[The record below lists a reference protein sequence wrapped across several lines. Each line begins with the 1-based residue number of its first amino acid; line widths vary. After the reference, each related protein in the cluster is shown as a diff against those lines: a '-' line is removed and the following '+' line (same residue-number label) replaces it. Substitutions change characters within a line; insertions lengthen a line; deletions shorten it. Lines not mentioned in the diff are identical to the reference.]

1 MALLLQVFDVLQVR
15 LQLQP
20 AWLLLPLVRECDA
33 PMLPL
38 VVDLVDLEVH
48 AVALVMLR
56 VHVKQQLVVAQLLL
70 LLLLAW
76 PSARPSNRRGCC

>member
-1 MALLLQVFDVLQVR
+1 MALLLQVFDVLQER

-20 AWLLLPLVRECDA
+20 EWLMLPLVRECDA
-33 PMLPL
+33 LVLPL
-38 VVDLVDLEVH
+38 VVDLADLEVH

-70 LLLLAW
+70 
-76 PSARPSNRRGCC
+76 RKR